1 METVSGKT
9 ALVVGATG
17 LIGSILTRLLLQSDR
32 YGQVRLLVRRKMD
45 LSHPKLVQEIV
56 DFDRLEPEQVKG
68 DDVFCCL
75 GTTIKVAGSKEA
87 FYKVDCTYPY
97 EVARLAKANGASQY
111 LLITAMGAD
120 TRSWFFYNRVKG
132 DVEQKIAS
140 LSYDSFSIFRPSL
153 LLGDRQEERPGEK
166 AAQNMSGVLSTLM
179 IGPLKK
185 YKPVEARKVANA
197 MLAVAAQERK
207 GKQILE
213 SDALQSY

>member
-56 DFDRLEPEQVKG
+56 DFDRLEPERVRG

-132 DVEQKIAS
+132 DVEQKIDS

-166 AAQNMSGVLSTLM
+166 AAQNMSGVLSALM
-179 IGPLKK
+179 VGPLKK

-213 SDALQSY
+213 SDELQRY

>member
-1 METVSGKT
+1 MNTFTGKT

-17 LIGSILTRLLLQSDR
+17 LIGGILTRRLLQSDR
-32 YGQVRLLVRRKMD
+32 YGQVRLLIRRKME
-45 LSHPKLVQEIV
+45 LSHPKLVQEVV
-56 DFDRLEPEQVKG
+56 DFDRLESERVRG

-111 LLITAMGAD
+111 LLVTAMGAD
-120 TRSWFFYNRVKG
+120 TGSWFFYNRVKG
-132 DVEQKIAS
+132 EVEKKIDS

-153 LLGDRQEERPGEK
+153 LLGDRKEERPGEK
-166 AAQNMSGVLSTLM
+166 AAQSMSGLLSALM
-179 IGPLKK
+179 VGPLKK
-185 YKPVEARKVANA
+185 YKPIEAAKVASA
-197 MLAVAAQERK
+197 MLAVASQERK

-213 SDALQSY
+213 SDELQKF